1 MKLSLKRLLYQ
12 VGKQGLSHPTA
23 VCWGAGEPS
32 ASVPLGLLAGRLH
45 RRLRWVGVNG
55 GVSPKTKGAML
66 SQDPW
71 RPPLTSDSAG
81 GSEGQ

>member
-1 MKLSLKRLLYQ
+1 MKPSLQRLLYQ
-12 VGKQGLSHPTA
+12 VGNQGLPHPTA

-32 ASVPLGLLAGRLH
+32 ASVLLGLLAGRLH
-45 RRLRWVGVNG
+45 RRSRWVDANG
-55 GVSPKTKGAML
+55 RDSPNTKGAIL

-71 RPPLTSDSAG
+71 RPPLPPDSAG